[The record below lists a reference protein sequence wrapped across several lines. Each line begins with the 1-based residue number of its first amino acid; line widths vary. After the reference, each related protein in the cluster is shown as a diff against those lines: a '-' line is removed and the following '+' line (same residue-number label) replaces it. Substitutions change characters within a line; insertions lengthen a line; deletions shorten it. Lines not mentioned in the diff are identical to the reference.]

1 MPYCF
6 ALLRAGSN
14 NMYTSSN
21 YQENWQVMKAC
32 IVSSD
37 VFIFHVCRDISL
49 AVLLMQDFQ
58 PVYLRNL
65 LGKAKPEEASFL
77 GLK

>member
-1 MPYCF
+1 
-6 ALLRAGSN
+6 
-14 NMYTSSN
+14 
-21 YQENWQVMKAC
+21 MKAC